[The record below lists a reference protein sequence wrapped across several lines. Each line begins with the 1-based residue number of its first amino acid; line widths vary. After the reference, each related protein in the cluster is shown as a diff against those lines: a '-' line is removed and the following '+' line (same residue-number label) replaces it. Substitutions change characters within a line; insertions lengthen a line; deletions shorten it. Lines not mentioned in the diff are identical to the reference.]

1 MGYKEKCFKE
11 TDESMIKNMIDPKH
25 NPLFKGVTYEKL
37 KKNGWVKGD
46 VDNPRRNYLKK
57 VGLLKIKK
65 YRSTRRYKKDWIRS
79 LSILHRRVQKSEIK
93 KKYPIQILSPATHQ
107 FIGNS
112 FVPVERLRNMASRP
126 TIEISTDDAKKEKLK
141 MEIFVEYLTM

>member
-46 VDNPRRNYLKK
+46 VNNPRRNYLKK
-57 VGLLKIKK
+57 GWPTKIKK
-65 YRSTRRYKKDWIRS
+65 YRFTRRYKKIGLGPYPS
-79 LSILHRRVQKSEIK
+79 YTEEFKNLKS

-112 FVPVERLRNMASRP
+112 FVPVERLRKMASRP
-126 TIEISTDDAKKEKLK
+126 TIEISTNDAKKEKLK
-141 MEIFVEYLTM
+141 TGIFVECLTM